1 MEEVLAGRTS
11 NRSKV
16 SRVEETLRY
25 SQKMVYLDRR
35 GTRSNFRKT
44 EVRFRQVKGRK

>member
-16 SRVEETLRY
+16 SRIEETLRY

-35 GTRSNFRKT
+35 GTISNFRKT
-44 EVRFRQVKGRK
+44 EVRFRHVKGRK